1 MQSTPGGQP
10 PLSVSAQHGRR
21 RLLKHKKLKL
31 SHAVV
36 IILFSGPATI
46 PTMARGRNSHPG
58 GRGGALLA
66 CDRAIE
72 KSEEHKQSVKKLQAR
87 GLMIADVIKP
97 DSDIAEVLKASSSDN
112 DNKAEEFLSTAYARL
127 KVLAEGNAK
136 RTYDIEDFVDAVKVV
151 RAEVQQ
157 TLAAAGQNNEATTTT
172 TTTEAP
178 DYERSIHDALER
190 VRQDRANAPSR
201 LPHEDH
207 AMSLEMREALG
218 EKLPKKRSRSS
229 RGGAADDDEDDLEIV
244 QSRVDDV
251 HTLKCP
257 ITGMFFVNP
266 VKNKVCN
273 HVYDRAG
280 LDQLI
285 RAKKH
290 TCPVPGCAN
299 RSLSLAQVEEDEQMK
314 LKVKRHKAREEA
326 EKRKK
331 DLEDDDDD
339 ENVLD

>member
-1 MQSTPGGQP
+1 
-10 PLSVSAQHGRR
+10 
-21 RLLKHKKLKL
+21 
-31 SHAVV
+31 
-36 IILFSGPATI
+36 
-46 PTMARGRNSHPG
+46 MARGRNSHPG

-66 CDRAIE
+66 CDRAID
-72 KSEEHKQSVKKLQAR
+72 KSEEQKQSVKKLQAR

-97 DSDIAEVLKASSSDN
+97 DSDIAEVLKASSSSSDK
-112 DNKAEEFLSTAYARL
+112 DNKAEEFLSAAYARL
-127 KVLAEGNAK
+127 KALAEGNAK
-136 RTYDIEDFVDAVKVV
+136 RIYDIEDFVDAVKVV

-157 TLAAAGQNNEATTTT
+157 TLAAAAAAAGQNNEAATTTD
-172 TTTEAP
+172 AP

-190 VRQDRANAPSR
+190 VRQDRANGPSR

-207 AMSLEMREALG
+207 ALSLEMREALG

-229 RGGAADDDEDDLEIV
+229 RGADDDEDDLEIV
-244 QSRVDDV
+244 QNRVDDV

-285 RAKKH
+285 RARKH

>member
-1 MQSTPGGQP
+1 
-10 PLSVSAQHGRR
+10 
-21 RLLKHKKLKL
+21 
-31 SHAVV
+31 
-36 IILFSGPATI
+36 
-46 PTMARGRNSHPG
+46 MARGRNSHPG

-66 CDRAIE
+66 CERAID
-72 KSEEHKQSVKKLQAR
+72 KSEEQKQSVKKLQAR
-87 GLMIADVIKP
+87 GIMIADVIKT
-97 DSDIAEVLKASSSDN
+97 DSDIAEVLKASSSSDN
-112 DNKAEEFLSTAYARL
+112 AKAAEEFLSKAYARL

-136 RTYDIEDFVDAVKVV
+136 RIYDIEDFVDAVKYV
-151 RAEVQQ
+151 RAEVQEN
-157 TLAAAGQNNEATTTT
+157 LAASNANNDAGAGTSTVTTD
-172 TTTEAP
+172 AP
-178 DYERSIHDALER
+178 DYERSIHDAVER
-190 VRQDRANAPSR
+190 VRQERANGPSR
-201 LPHEDH
+201 LPYEDH

-218 EKLPKKRSRSS
+218 EKIPKKRSRAS
-229 RGGAADDDEDDLEIV
+229 RGGDDDEDDLEIV
-244 QSRVDDV
+244 QNRVDDV
-251 HTLKCP
+251 HSLKCP

-285 RAKKH
+285 RARKN

-331 DLEDDDDD
+331 DLEDDDD

>member
-1 MQSTPGGQP
+1 
-10 PLSVSAQHGRR
+10 
-21 RLLKHKKLKL
+21 
-31 SHAVV
+31 
-36 IILFSGPATI
+36 
-46 PTMARGRNSHPG
+46 MARGRNSHPG

-66 CDRAIE
+66 CERAID
-72 KSEEHKQSVKKLQAR
+72 KSEEQKQSVKKLQAR
-87 GLMIADVIKP
+87 GIMIADVIKP

-112 DNKAEEFLSTAYARL
+112 AKAAEEFLSTAYARL

-136 RTYDIEDFVDAVKVV
+136 RIYDIEDFVDAVKYV
-151 RAEVQQ
+151 RVEVQENLSANN
-157 TLAAAGQNNEATTTT
+157 TNTNNDAGAGIVTTD
-172 TTTEAP
+172 AP
-178 DYERSIHDALER
+178 DYERSIHDAVER
-190 VRQDRANAPSR
+190 VRQERANGPSR
-201 LPHEDH
+201 LPCEDH
-207 AMSLEMREALG
+207 AMSIEMREALG
-218 EKLPKKRSRSS
+218 EKIPKKRSRGS
-229 RGGAADDDEDDLEIV
+229 RGGADEDEDDLEIV
-244 QSRVDDV
+244 QNRVDDV
-251 HTLKCP
+251 HSLKCP

-285 RAKKH
+285 RARKN

-331 DLEDDDDD
+331 DLEDDDD